1 MNKQVPI
8 SRSTMQSGASLI
20 VVLILL
26 LIMTLLGLAVL
37 RTTLLDERMSA
48 NLYDRSLSFQSA
60 ETALREAEAAIQQAH
75 LGNASIVFNCSAAGV
90 LCPSIPVNSLTGTA
104 CCTGSGQYCWTNAT
118 TNIQTFNA
126 SAGAP
131 QYYIE
136 YMGQYTN
143 EDDLELGS
151 SANAAQYGGGG
162 GVPLQHFYRITGRSQ
177 DPSASDR
184 SVVVLQS
191 NVVVK

>member
-1 MNKQVPI
+1 MIRMGKQAY
-8 SRSTMQSGASLI
+8 SRSQRGVSLV

-26 LIMTLLGLAVL
+26 LVMTLLGLAIL

-48 NLYDRSLSFQSA
+48 NLYDRSLSFQAA
-60 ETALREAEAAIQQAH
+60 ETALRDAEAAIQQAQ
-75 LGNASIVFNCSAAGV
+75 LTGASIGFNCTGAGV
-90 LCPSIPVNSLTGTA
+90 ICPSVPANALTGTA
-104 CCTGSGQYCWTNAT
+104 GCAAGRNCWTNAT
-118 TNIQTFNA
+118 TNIQTLAA

-143 EDDLELGS
+143 EDELKTGS
-151 SANAAQYGGGG
+151 SANMAQYGGTG
-162 GVPLQHFYRITGRSQ
+162 GVALQHFYRITARSH
-177 DPSASDR
+177 DPSANDR
-184 SVVVLQS
+184 AVVVLQS

>member
-1 MNKQVPI
+1 MNRADSYRMKDIQ
-8 SRSTMQSGASLI
+8 QGASLV

-26 LIMTLLGLAVL
+26 LVMTLLGLAL
-37 RTTLLDERMSA
+37 IRTTLLEERMSA
-48 NLYDRSLSFQSA
+48 NLYDRSLSFQAA
-60 ETALREAEAAIQQAH
+60 ESALRDAEERIQTAS
-75 LGNASIVFNCSAAGV
+75 LGGALIGFNCSTFGTV
-90 LCPSIPVNSLTGTA
+90 CPSIPVNAMTGTTG
-104 CCTGSGQYCWTNAT
+104 CTGAGQYCWTNAA
-118 TNIQTFNA
+118 TNIQTLTV
-126 SAGAP
+126 GAP

-143 EDDLELGS
+143 EDDLKLGS

-162 GVPLQHFYRITGRSQ
+162 GVPLQHFYRITARSH

>member
-1 MNKQVPI
+1 MNCQA
-8 SRSTMQSGASLI
+8 SYFRSAQSGASLI

-26 LIMTLLGLAVL
+26 LVMTLLGLAVL

-60 ETALREAEAAIQQAH
+60 ETALREAEAAIQQAQ
-75 LGNASIVFNCSAAGV
+75 LSNASIGFNCTTTGV
-90 LCPSIPVNSLTGTA
+90 LCPSVPTNALTGTA
-104 CCTGSGQYCWTNAT
+104 GCTGTGQYCWTNAT
-118 TNIQTFNA
+118 TNIQTLNA

-177 DPSASDR
+177 NPSGSDR

>member
-1 MNKQVPI
+1 MSN
-8 SRSTMQSGASLI
+8 STHRSSLANQSGASLI

-26 LIMTLLGLAVL
+26 LVMTLLGLAVL

-48 NLYDRSLSFQSA
+48 NLYDRSLSFQTA
-60 ETALREAEAAIQQAH
+60 ETALREAEEAIQNAH
-75 LGNASIVFNCSAAGV
+75 LGNAKIGFDCSAVGV
-90 LCPSIPVNSLTGTA
+90 VCPSVPVNATTGTA
-104 CCTGSGQYCWTNAT
+104 GCLGTGQYCWTNAT
-118 TNIQTFNA
+118 INIQTLSA
-126 SAGAP
+126 SAP

-151 SANAAQYGGGG
+151 SANANQYGGGG

-177 DPSASDR
+177 DPSGSDR

>member
-1 MNKQVPI
+1 MKQTAFNLQLL
-8 SRSTMQSGASLI
+8 RQQGASLV

-60 ETALREAEAAIQQAH
+60 ETALRDAEAAIQAAELTGSI
-75 LGNASIVFNCSAAGV
+75 LGFDCSAAGV
-90 LCPSIPVNSLTGTA
+90 ICPSIPVNALTGTA
-104 CCTGSGQYCWTNAT
+104 GCSGGQNCWTNAT
-118 TNIQTFNA
+118 TNVQTLA
-126 SAGAP
+126 AGAGAP

-136 YMGQYTN
+136 YMGEYTN
-143 EDDLELGS
+143 EDELAQGS
-151 SANAAQYGGGG
+151 SANNAQYGGTG
-162 GVPLQHFYRITGRSQ
+162 GVPLQHFYRITGRSH
-177 DPSASDR
+177 DPSANDR
-184 SVVVLQS
+184 AVVVLQS

>member
-1 MNKQVPI
+1 M
-8 SRSTMQSGASLI
+8 SRQSQGPRWGRQSGASLI

-26 LIMTLLGLAVL
+26 MVMTLLGLAVL
-37 RTTLLDERMSA
+37 RTTLLEERMSA
-48 NLYDRSLSFQSA
+48 NLYDRSLSFQAA
-60 ETALREAEAAIQQAH
+60 ETALRDAEAQIQQAH
-75 LGNASIVFNCSAAGV
+75 LNGTTIGFNCSTTGTI
-90 LCPSIPVNSLTGTA
+90 CPPTPPNALTGTA
-104 CCTGSGQYCWTNAT
+104 GCAGSGQNCWANAA
-118 TNIQTFNA
+118 TNIQTL

-143 EDDLELGS
+143 EDDLKLGS

-177 DPSASDR
+177 NPSGSDR
-184 SVVVLQS
+184 SIVVLQS

>member
-1 MNKQVPI
+1 MSNPTHRP
-8 SRSTMQSGASLI
+8 SFANQSGASLI

-26 LIMTLLGLAVL
+26 LVMTLLGLAVL
-37 RTTLLDERMSA
+37 RTTLLEERMSA
-48 NLYDRSLSFQSA
+48 NLYDRSLSFQAA

-75 LGNASIVFNCSAAGV
+75 LGNATIGFDCSAVGAV
-90 LCPSIPVNSLTGTA
+90 CPSVPTNAVTGTA
-104 CCTGSGQYCWTNAT
+104 GCLGTGQYCWTNAT
-118 TNIQTFNA
+118 TDIQTL

-177 DPSASDR
+177 NPSGSDR
-184 SVVVLQS
+184 SIVVLQS